1 MENLFAARAVFG
13 MSLSFHIMFAA
24 LGVVMPFFLLLS
36 QGLYLRRKDPI
47 YLALNKKWTTA
58 FAITYA
64 IGAVSGT
71 VLTFGLGLFWPRFMD
86 FAGPM
91 IGVPLSIEV
100 MFFLLEAIFLGIY
113 LFGRDMLSP
122 WLHWAPPRPPRPR
135 RRRAGSW

>member
-1 MENLFAARAVFG
+1 MLENFVAARAVFG

-24 LGVVMPFFLLLS
+24 LGVVMPFMLLVS
-36 QGLYLRRKDPI
+36 QYLYLRRKNPI

-58 FAITYA
+58 FAVTYA
-64 IGAVSGT
+64 VGAVSGV

-113 LFGRDMLSP
+113 LFGREMLSP
-122 WLHWAPPRPPRPR
+122 
-135 RRRAGSW
+135 